1 MAILFMIG
9 ALGYP
14 PFFKQM
20 SGGMLKIGI
29 MSLLSGIAGDGIFYQ
44 INFIFSFLVSVN
56 LVC

>member
-44 INFIFSFLVSVN
+44 INFIFSF
-56 LVC
+56 